1 MGADIVIS
9 GGTVV
14 DGTGTPGY
22 QADVAVTAGRISGIG
37 SGLEGQ
43 RVLDARGQV
52 VCPGFI
58 DIHTHYDAQVFWDPD
73 LTPSSFHGVTTVIAG
88 NCGFSIAPIR
98 SDGVSLLARTLQHVE
113 DMSFDTLAAGV
124 PWGEFE
130 TFPQYLEAVGS
141 RGTALNYGCYVGHT
155 AVRLYVMG
163 EDAYERAATDDEI
176 TRMQAVVAEAM
187 AGGAA
192 GFASSAS
199 PTHNG
204 DNGRPV
210 PSRVADLAELRALL
224 EPLKQSGRGVVAL
237 LPGGVFPHSEV
248 FRLQREI
255 GRPFTWTALLTVKGY
270 PYHEKV
276 VAEHDAAWAEGI
288 EVWPQVS
295 CRPLVFQMNLS
306 EPFTLNMR
314 PSFAALMGKSK
325 EERKAAYRDPSWRA
339 SAWEDVSGKAGGF
352 PLNWAAISVAESRSH
367 PELTDRPVTV
377 LAEERG
383 CTPLDVVLDV
393 SLEDDLEAR
402 FWSVLANDDPDAIAW
417 LLPRDNVLLGLAD
430 SGAHVSQL
438 CDACFSTDLLGN
450 WVRGRGVMPLERA
463 IHKLTAEPAAVYGL
477 DDRGRVEVGKAA
489 DLCVFDPETVAP
501 GPLRRVRDFPAD
513 GERLTADEP
522 VGMTHTLV
530 NGVPIRID
538 GAPDAEGLASRPGVL
553 VRS

>member
-1 MGADIVIS
+1 
-9 GGTVV
+9 
-14 DGTGTPGY
+14 
-22 QADVAVTAGRISGIG
+22 VA
-37 SGLEGQ
+37 
-43 RVLDARGQV
+43 
-52 VCPGFI
+52 
-58 DIHTHYDAQVFWDPD
+58 
-73 LTPSSFHGVTTVIAG
+73 
-88 NCGFSIAPIR
+88 
-98 SDGVSLLARTLQHVE
+98 LLARTLQHVE
-113 DMSFDTLAAGV
+113 DMSFDTLSVGV

-130 TFPQYLEAVGS
+130 TFTEYLNAVAR
-141 RGTALNYGCYVGHT
+141 RGTALNYACYVGHT

-163 EDAYERAATDDEI
+163 EEAYERAATEDELA
-176 TRMQAVVAEAM
+176 RMQEVVADAM

-204 DNGRPV
+204 DSGRPV
-210 PSRVADLAELRALL
+210 PSRVADLTELRALL
-224 EPLKQSGRGVVAL
+224 EPVKQSGRGVVAL
-237 LPGGVFPHSEV
+237 LPGGVFPNEEV
-248 FRLQREI
+248 FRLQREV

-276 VAEHDAAWAEGI
+276 VAEHDAAWAEGV

-325 EERKAAYRDPSWRA
+325 DERKAAYRDPAWRA
-339 SAWEDVSGKAGGF
+339 STWEEVSGRAGGF
-352 PLNWAAISVAESRSH
+352 PLNWGAISVAESRSH
-367 PELTDRPVTV
+367 PDLADRPVQV

-383 CTPLDVVLDV
+383 CTPLDVMLDV
-393 SLEDDLEAR
+393 SLDDDLESR

-450 WVRGRGVMPLERA
+450 WVREKGVMPLERA
-463 IHKLTAEPAAVYGL
+463 IHKLNGEPAGVYGL
-477 DDRGRVEVGKAA
+477 ENRGTVAVGKAA

-501 GPLRRVRDFPAD
+501 GPLRRIRDFPAD
-513 GERLTADEP
+513 GERLIADAPE
-522 VGMTHTLV
+522 GMTHMLV
-530 NGVPIRID
+530 NGVPIRVD
-538 GAPDAEGLASRPGVL
+538 GAPAPDGLARRPGVVL
-553 VRS
+553 RG